1 MAKFCELGIESDVVI
16 GKGIDIEE
24 LFNRRILIE
33 KTIIQPTKYP
43 GKNTSGLRMQMQ
55 VVLATFN
62 EPPDAKGDYYTKNQ
76 DGTPMGERRSCFT
89 GSDIL
94 ISAIQK
100 AETNLPMMNRTRAEN
115 GLPPLSLYPMD
126 TTIVKVGK
134 CFQFT

>member
-1 MAKFCELGIESDVVI
+1 MARFCELGVEADVVI
-16 GKGIDIEE
+16 GKGIDMEE

-43 GKNTSGLRMQMQ
+43 GKNSSGLRMQMQ

-62 EPPDAKGDYYTKNQ
+62 PTPDVAGDYFQKDASGNAV
-76 DGTPMGERRSCFT
+76 GERRSCFT

-100 AETNLPMMNRTRAEN
+100 AESRLSEMNKERRDSN
-115 GLPPLSLYPMD
+115 QPLLSIYPID

>member
-43 GKNTSGLRMQMQ
+43 GKNASGLRMQMQ
-55 VVLATFN
+55 VVLAAFN
-62 EPPDAKGDYYTKNQ
+62 ESPDAKGDYYTKNQ